1 MIQVVSQ
8 KLLRRLSD
16 EGSRSTKLVPLHIGM
31 LGSGIVRLQNTL
43 SGSTKETSRIV
54 AAEVAEE
61 LYSDLKQKKFLDD
74 VPRAKTFIFFAE
86 KLINQQRR
94 LAGKTRSVAFASDD
108 EKLLKRKNDG
118 IIDYFYE
125 RDISLIRT
133 SDITEYFNVLDDNR
147 DKPLSA
153 SSKNKHN
160 IIIKKVLRLAYDDG
174 VIQTIPPSPKIERKD
189 NPRIS
194 FSEDQYSK
202 FLKGTKEA
210 ISRQDSIRGNV
221 ISDEFYY
228 FALLIV
234 HSYLRPTRT
243 EAFGIKHDDIEIK
256 DNPPHIQLDVD
267 GKTGRRLSASTEY
280 GVEFYQKLKECNPD
294 FNSPNDYIF
303 LPKMKNRE
311 TAARIGQRFFNHVV
325 EQENLKFDKDGN
337 PRSFYSLRH
346 YALQTRL
353 RKSGGAINIY
363 EFAKNAQTLC
373 LSPIGRTQF
382 FLLFTDI
389 TTDYSLTAISMTIC
403 LDDGFAEDIIL

>member
-1 MIQVVSQ
+1 MSSDSSHFAKTANKTVRQGVSLY
-8 KLLRRLSD
+8 KVGASPYWYARIWN
-16 EGSRSTKLVPLHIGM
+16 RSTAKY
-31 LGSGIVRLQNTL
+31 IVR
-43 SGSTKETSRIV
+43 STKETSHIV

-74 VPRAKTFIFFAE
+74 VPKAKTFIFFAE

-118 IIDYFYE
+118 IIDYFYK

-133 SDITEYFNVLDDNR
+133 SDITKSFNVLDDNR
-147 DKPLSA
+147 YKALSA

-160 IIIKKVLRLAYDDG
+160 IIIKKFLRLAYDDG
-174 VIQTIPPSPKIERKD
+174 VIQTIPPSPKIKRKD

-194 FSEDQYSK
+194 FSEDQYSS
-202 FLKGTKEA
+202 FLKGIKEA

-363 EFAKNAQTLC
+363 EFAKNAGTSVNQLERFYLKFIERSPAQIKNLQT
-373 LSPIGRTQF
+373 
-382 FLLFTDI
+382 
-389 TTDYSLTAISMTIC
+389 
-403 LDDGFAEDIIL
+403 FASE

>member
-1 MIQVVSQ
+1 MSSDSSRFAKTANKTVRQGVSLY
-8 KLLRRLSD
+8 KVGASPYWYARIWN
-16 EGSRSTKLVPLHIGM
+16 RSTAKY
-31 LGSGIVRLQNTL
+31 IVR
-43 SGSTKETSRIV
+43 STKETSHIV

-74 VPRAKTFIFFAE
+74 VPKAKTFIFFAE

-118 IIDYFYE
+118 IIDYFYK

-133 SDITEYFNVLDDNR
+133 SDITKYFNVLDDNR
-147 DKPLSA
+147 DKALSA

-160 IIIKKVLRLAYDDG
+160 IIIKKFLRLAYDDG
-174 VIQTIPPSPKIERKD
+174 VIQIIPPSPKIKRKD

-194 FSEDQYSK
+194 FSEDQYSS
-202 FLKGTKEA
+202 FLKGIKEA

-221 ISDEFYY
+221 ISDQFYY
-228 FALLIV
+228 FALLVV

-243 EAFGIKHDDIEIK
+243 EAFSLKHGDIEIK

-363 EFAKNAQTLC
+363 EFAKNAGTSVNQLERFYLKFIERSPAQIKNLQT
-373 LSPIGRTQF
+373 
-382 FLLFTDI
+382 
-389 TTDYSLTAISMTIC
+389 
-403 LDDGFAEDIIL
+403 FASE